1 MEQHSKIKV
10 KEFGPYLSELITS
23 GDTLDEIMVTLAEH
37 KNLGYEG
44 VCIVDSYSGDYRLF
58 THREETDNE
67 YNRRLKG
74 LEILRKKEEKKKEN
88 RRKQF
93 EKLQAEFGVEG
104 VATGGKP

>member
-10 KEFGPYLSELITS
+10 KELGPYLSELITS
-23 GDTLDEIMVTLAEH
+23 GDTLDEIMEKLAEH
-37 KNLGYEG
+37 KNAGFEG
-44 VCIVDSYSGDYRLF
+44 VCIVGRYSNDYQLF
-58 THREETDNE
+58 MHREETDNE
-67 YNRRLKG
+67 YNRRLKE

-104 VATGGKP
+104 LATRG